1 MIKREIN
8 QFRRALE
15 DQLESLGVP
24 PSKANGLA
32 VETTADAIEDAQS
45 RSLRELAVHVMN
57 ADWRARR
64 AIEAAL
70 ERIETGAYGECENCG
85 EPINSRRLTAVPW
98 APKCVAC
105 QQETEDNL
113 VAEASSQR

>member
-1 MIKREIN
+1 MSKREMN

-15 DQLESLGVP
+15 DQLGKLGVP

-32 VETTADAIEDAQS
+32 VETTADPIEDAQS

-57 ADWRARR
+57 ADWQLRR

-70 ERIETGAYGECENCG
+70 ERIETGEYGECEDCG
-85 EPINSRRLTAVPW
+85 ESINSSRLKAVPW

-105 QQETEDNL
+105 QQETEDNQ
-113 VAEASSQR
+113 VAETSTKR

>member
-1 MIKREIN
+1 MSKRELN

-15 DQLESLGVP
+15 ERLKTLGVP

-32 VETTADAIEDAQS
+32 VETTADPIEDAQS

-57 ADWRARR
+57 ADRKARR

-70 ERIETGAYGECENCG
+70 ERIETGEYGECEDCG
-85 EPINSRRLTAVPW
+85 EPINSSRLTAVPW
-98 APKCVAC
+98 ASKCVAC
-105 QQETEDNL
+105 QQATEVNQ
-113 VAEASSQR
+113 VAETLAEH

>member
-8 QFRRALE
+8 QFRKALE

-24 PSKANGLA
+24 PNKSNGLA
-32 VETTADAIEDAQS
+32 VETTADTIEDAQS

-57 ADWRARR
+57 ADWSLRR

-70 ERIETGAYGECENCG
+70 ERIETGEYGECEDCG
-85 EPINSRRLTAVPW
+85 DPITSSRLRAVPW

-105 QQETEDNL
+105 QRETEDNH
-113 VAEASSQR
+113 VVETSAKR

>member
-1 MIKREIN
+1 MSKRELN

-15 DQLESLGVP
+15 EQLEQLGVP

-32 VETTADAIEDAQS
+32 VETTADPIEDAQS

-57 ADWRARR
+57 ADWKARR

-70 ERIETGAYGECENCG
+70 ERIETGEYGECEDCG
-85 EPINSRRLTAVPW
+85 DPITSSRLRAVPW

>member
-1 MIKREIN
+1 MGRRELN

-24 PSKANGLA
+24 PTKSNGLA
-32 VETTADAIEDAQS
+32 VEATADPIEDAQS

-57 ADWRARR
+57 ADWKVRR
-64 AIEAAL
+64 AIEGAL
-70 ERIETGAYGECENCG
+70 ERIETGEYGGCEDCG
-85 EPINSRRLTAVPW
+85 EPITSSRLRAVPW

-105 QQETEDNL
+105 QQETEDNH
-113 VAEASSQR
+113 VAETSAKR